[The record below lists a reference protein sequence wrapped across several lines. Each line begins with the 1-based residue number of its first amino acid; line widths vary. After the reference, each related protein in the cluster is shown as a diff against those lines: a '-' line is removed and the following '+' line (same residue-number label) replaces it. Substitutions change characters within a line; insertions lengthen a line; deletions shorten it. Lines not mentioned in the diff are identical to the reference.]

1 MIRWPF
7 GGGSGRDRG
16 RGRERGRERDG
27 RRSSASGLTRKP
39 APPAPAFTVRA
50 SVVAAVLVSAALGL
64 VWKAGRM
71 QFVDGRFLREQG
83 AERVERVVAI
93 TAHRGVI
100 NDRAGEVLAIS
111 TPVDSVWVN
120 PRELALAGDQIPRLA
135 AALRRD
141 PEELTRRVTSNLERP
156 NIWVVRHLP
165 PADAQRVRALG
176 IPGVYFSRE
185 YRRFYPAGEVVG
197 HVLGFTNVDDHGQEG
212 LELAY
217 DDWLG
222 GVDGAKRVLRDR
234 LGRSVQTVESIR
246 PVRPGRD
253 LRLAID
259 MRLQYLAYREL
270 KAAIQ
275 QHRAR
280 AGSVVMIDVQTG
292 EVLAMVNQP
301 TFNPNDRLQL
311 NPAGYKNRAVTDL
324 VEPGSSVKPF
334 TVAAALT
341 SGKYRVDSII
351 DTSPGFYKVG
361 IKTIED
367 KHNYGAMDL
376 ATALAKS
383 SNVAMSRMAI
393 QLGPETLYQTLS
405 KLGFG
410 HVTTSGYPGESGG
423 LLPRWSHW
431 RPISTAT
438 ISYGYGLN
446 VTPLQL
452 AHAYATL
459 GSFGQRRPVSFM
471 RVDAAPVAERVLP
484 EDVTRAVVHMMEAV
498 VTEGSGRKA
507 AIPGYR
513 IAGKTGTAWKARAGG
528 YITNRYVSVFVGIAP
543 ASAPRVATVV
553 VIDEPG
559 AGSYYG
565 GDVAAPVFSKVV
577 GGALRLLA
585 VAPDAPLQGPV
596 DQIPDSAPL
605 LDQLTDDAPGPLPP
619 PPEPGDPVTTIAQRP
634 AGDAA
639 RDGERR

>member
-7 GGGSGRDRG
+7 GESAGRGRGGGRDR
-16 RGRERGRERDG
+16 
-27 RRSSASGLTRKP
+27 RRAAPSGLTRKP
-39 APPAPAFTVRA
+39 APPAPAFTSRA
-50 SVVAAVLVSAALGL
+50 VVVAAVLGCAALGL
-64 VWKAGRM
+64 VWKAG
-71 QFVDGRFLREQG
+71 QLTFVDGRFLREQG
-83 AERVERVVAI
+83 TERVERVVSI

-120 PRELALAGDQIPRLA
+120 PRELALAGDQIPQLA
-135 AALRRD
+135 TALRRD
-141 PEELTRRVTSNLERP
+141 PEDLTRRVTSSLQRTHL
-156 NIWVVRHLP
+156 WVARHLP

-197 HVLGFTNVDDHGQEG
+197 HVLGFTNVDNHGQEG

-222 GVDGAKRVLRDR
+222 GV
-234 LGRSVQTVESIR
+234 
-246 PVRPGRD
+246 
-253 LRLAID
+253 
-259 MRLQYLAYREL
+259 
-270 KAAIQ
+270 
-275 QHRAR
+275 
-280 AGSVVMIDVQTG
+280 
-292 EVLAMVNQP
+292 VNQP

-311 NPAGYKNRAVTDL
+311 SPAGYKNRAVTDL
-324 VEPGSSVKPF
+324 VEPGSAVKPF
-334 TVAAALT
+334 TVAAALA
-341 SGKYRVDSII
+341 SGKYRADSII

-367 KHNYGAMDL
+367 KTNYGPMDL
-376 ATALAKS
+376 ATALARS

-410 HVTTSGYPGESGG
+410 HVTASGYPGESGG
-423 LLPRWSHW
+423 LLPQWSHW

-471 RVDAAPVAERVLP
+471 RVDAPPSAERVLP
-484 EDVTRAVVHMMEAV
+484 DDVTRAVVHMMEAV

-513 IAGKTGTAWKARAGG
+513 VAGKTGTAWKARAGG
-528 YITNRYVSVFVGIAP
+528 YITNRYVSVFAGIAP

-605 LDQLTDDAPGPLPP
+605 LDALPDDLPGPLPP

-634 AGDAA
+634 AETAA
-639 RDGERR
+639 RGGERR

>member
-1 MIRWPF
+1 MIRWP
-7 GGGSGRDRG
+7 SGDGAGRG
-16 RGRERGRERDG
+16 RGGGRGR
-27 RRSSASGLTRKP
+27 RRAAPSGLTRKP
-39 APPAPAFTVRA
+39 APPAPAFTTRA
-50 SVVAAVLVSAALGL
+50 VVVAAVLGCAALGL
-64 VWKAGRM
+64 VWKAGNL
-71 QFVDGRFLREQG
+71 QLVDGDFLRDRG
-83 AERVERVVAI
+83 TERVERVVAI

-120 PRELALAGDQIPRLA
+120 PRELALAGDQIPHLA

-141 PEELTRRVTSNLERP
+141 PEELTRRVTSSLQRAHL
-156 NIWVVRHLP
+156 WVARHLP

-212 LELAY
+212 LEFAY
-217 DDWLG
+217 DDWLA
-222 GVDGAKRVLRDR
+222 GVDGQKRVIRDR
-234 LGRSVQTVESIR
+234 LGRTVQTVESIR

-270 KAAIQ
+270 KSAIQ

-301 TFNPNDRLQL
+301 TFNPNDRRQL
-311 NPAGYKNRAVTDL
+311 RPADHKNRAVTDL

-334 TVAAALT
+334 TVAAALA
-341 SGKYRVDSII
+341 SGKYRADSII

-367 KHNYGAMDL
+367 KTNYGPMDL
-376 ATALAKS
+376 ATALARS

-410 HVTTSGYPGESGG
+410 HVTASGFPGESGG
-423 LLPRWSHW
+423 LLPQWSHW

-471 RVDAAPVAERVLP
+471 RVDAPPAAERVLP
-484 EDVTRAVVHMMEAV
+484 DDVTRAVVHMMEAV
-498 VTEGSGRKA
+498 VTDGSGRKA

-513 IAGKTGTAWKARAGG
+513 VAGKTGTAWKARAGG
-528 YITNRYVSVFVGIAP
+528 YITNRYVSVFAGIAP

-559 AGSYYG
+559 AGSYSG

-605 LDQLTDDAPGPLPP
+605 LDALPDDAPGPLPP
-619 PPEPGDPVTTIAQRP
+619 PPEPGAPVTTIAQRP
-634 AGDAA
+634 AEAA
-639 RDGERR
+639 VRGGERR

>member
-7 GGGSGRDRG
+7 GEGAGRGRGGGRDR
-16 RGRERGRERDG
+16 
-27 RRSSASGLTRKP
+27 RRAAPSGLTRKP
-39 APPAPAFTVRA
+39 APPAPAFTRRA
-50 SVVAAVLVSAALGL
+50 VVVAAFLGCAALAL
-64 VWKAGRM
+64 VWKAGQM
-71 QFVDGRFLREQG
+71 QFVDGRFLRERG
-83 AERVERVVAI
+83 AERVERVVSI

-120 PRELALAGDQIPRLA
+120 PRELALAGDQIPHLA

-141 PEELTRRVTSNLERP
+141 SDELTRRVTSNLTRTHL
-156 NIWVVRHLP
+156 WVARHLP

-197 HVLGFTNVDDHGQEG
+197 HVLGFTNIDNHGQEG

-222 GVDGAKRVLRDR
+222 GVDGAKRVIRDR
-234 LGRSVQTVESIR
+234 LGRTVQTVESIR

-270 KAAIQ
+270 KSAIQ
-275 QHRAR
+275 EHRAR

-334 TVAAALT
+334 TVAAALA
-341 SGKYRVDSII
+341 SGKYRADSII

-367 KHNYGAMDL
+367 KHNYGPMDL
-376 ATALAKS
+376 ATALARS

-410 HVTTSGYPGESGG
+410 HVTASGYPGESGG
-423 LLPRWSHW
+423 LLPQWSHW

-471 RVDAAPVAERVLP
+471 RVDASPSAERVLP
-484 EDVTRAVVHMMEAV
+484 DDVTRAVVHMMEAV

-513 IAGKTGTAWKARAGG
+513 VAGKTGTAWKARAGG
-528 YITNRYVSVFVGIAP
+528 YITNRYVSVFAGIAP

-605 LDQLTDDAPGPLPP
+605 LDALPDDSPGPLPP

-634 AGDAA
+634 AESAA
-639 RDGERR
+639 RGGERR

>member
-7 GGGSGRDRG
+7 GEGSGRG
-16 RGRERGRERDG
+16 RDG
-27 RRSSASGLTRKP
+27 GRDRRRAAPSGLTRKP
-39 APPAPAFTVRA
+39 APPAPAFTARA
-50 SVVAAVLVSAALGL
+50 VVVAAFLCCAALAL

-71 QFVDGRFLREQG
+71 QFVEGDFLREQG
-83 AERVERVVAI
+83 TERVERVVSI

-135 AALRRD
+135 TALRRD
-141 PEELTRRVTSNLERP
+141 PEELTRRVTSSLQRTHL
-156 NIWVVRHLP
+156 WVARHLP
-165 PADAQRVRALG
+165 PVDAQRVRSLG

-197 HVLGFTNVDDHGQEG
+197 HVLGFTNIDNHGQEG

-222 GVDGAKRVLRDR
+222 GVDGSKRVIRDR
-234 LGRSVQTVESIR
+234 LGRIVQTVESIR

-270 KAAIQ
+270 KAAVQ

-311 NPAGYKNRAVTDL
+311 DPAGYKNRAVTDL

-334 TVAAALT
+334 TVAAALA
-341 SGKYRVDSII
+341 SGKYRADSII

-367 KHNYGAMDL
+367 KTNYGAMDL
-376 ATALAKS
+376 ATALARS

-410 HVTTSGYPGESGG
+410 HVTASGYPGESGG
-423 LLPRWSHW
+423 LLPQWSHW

-471 RVDAAPVAERVLP
+471 RVDAPPAAERVLP
-484 EDVTRAVVHMMEAV
+484 DDVTRAVVHMMEAV

-513 IAGKTGTAWKARAGG
+513 VAGKTGTAWKARAGG
-528 YITNRYVSVFVGIAP
+528 YITNRYVSVFAGIAP

-559 AGSYYG
+559 AGSYSG

-596 DQIPDSAPL
+596 DQIPDAAPL
-605 LDQLTDDAPGPLPP
+605 LDALPDDSPGPLPP

-634 AGDAA
+634 AGTAA

>member
-7 GGGSGRDRG
+7 GKSDSRRPAAGQRGGARASR
-16 RGRERGRERDG
+16 
-27 RRSSASGLTRKP
+27 SGLSRKP
-39 APPAPAFTVRA
+39 EAPNPSFVTRAMVIAAFVGIGA
-50 SVVAAVLVSAALGL
+50 GVLI
-64 VWKAGRM
+64 WKAVTL
-71 QFVDGRFLREQG
+71 QFVESAFLRGQG
-83 AERVERVVAI
+83 DERFTRVATVV
-93 TAHRGVI
+93 AHRGSVT
-100 NDRAGEVLAIS
+100 DRAGEPLAVS

-120 PRELALAGDQIPRLA
+120 PRELTLANDQIPNLA
-135 AALRRD
+135 RALERD
-141 PEELTRRVTSNLERP
+141 PQELARFVTTRLDRRFLYVA
-156 NIWVVRHLP
+156 RHLQ
-165 PADAQRVRALG
+165 PADAAKVRALD
-176 IPGVYFSRE
+176 IPGVHLTRE
-185 YRRFYPAGEVVG
+185 YRRYYPAGEVTG
-197 HVLGFTNVDDHGQEG
+197 HVLGFTDVDDAGQEG

-217 DDWLG
+217 DHWLA
-222 GVDGAKRVLRDR
+222 GVNGAKRVIQDN
-234 LGRSVQTVESIR
+234 LGRTVQTVESIKPMR
-246 PVRPGRD
+246 AGRNMQ
-253 LRLAID
+253 LSID
-259 MRLQYLAYREL
+259 MRIQYLAYREL
-270 KAAIQ
+270 KAAMQ
-275 QHRAR
+275 LHRAR
-280 AGSVVMIDVQTG
+280 AGSVVVIDVTTG

-301 TFNPNDRLQL
+301 TFNPNDRAQL
-311 NPAGYKNRAVTDL
+311 KPAGYKNRAVTDL
-324 VEPGSSVKPF
+324 VEPGSTIKPF
-334 TVAAALT
+334 VVAAALA
-341 SGKYRVDSII
+341 SGKYRTDSII
-351 DTSPGFYKVG
+351 DTNPGFYKVG

-367 KHNYGAMDL
+367 KRNYGPMDL
-376 ATALAKS
+376 ATALARS

-410 HVTTSGYPGESGG
+410 HVTASGFPGESGG
-423 LLPRWSHW
+423 LLPQWSHW

-471 RVDAAPVAERVLP
+471 RVDAPPAAERVLP
-484 EDVTRAVVHMMEAV
+484 DDVTRAVVHMMEAV
-498 VTEGSGRKA
+498 VTDGSGRKA

-513 IAGKTGTAWKARAGG
+513 VAGKTGTAWKARAGG
-528 YITNRYVSVFVGIAP
+528 YITNRYVSVFAGIAP

-605 LDQLTDDAPGPLPP
+605 LDALPDDAPGPLPP
-619 PPEPGDPVTTIAQRP
+619 APEPGDPVTTIAQRP
-634 AGDAA
+634 AEAA
-639 RDGERR
+639 VRGGERR

>member
-1 MIRWPF
+1 VT
-7 GGGSGRDRG
+7 
-16 RGRERGRERDG
+16 
-27 RRSSASGLTRKP
+27 L
-39 APPAPAFTVRA
+39 
-50 SVVAAVLVSAALGL
+50 
-64 VWKAGRM
+64 
-71 QFVDGRFLREQG
+71 QFVEADFLRGQG
-83 AERVERVVAI
+83 DERALRVVPV

-100 NDRAGEVLAIS
+100 NDRAGETLAIS

-135 AALRRD
+135 AALDRD
-141 PEELTRRVTSNLERP
+141 PEELTRLVTSNLQRGHL
-156 NIWVVRHLP
+156 WVVRHLP

-176 IPGVYFSRE
+176 IQGVYFARE

-197 HVLGFTNVDDHGQEG
+197 HVLGFTDIDDHGQEG

-222 GVDGAKRVLRDR
+222 GVDGAKRVIRDN
-234 LGRSVQTVESIR
+234 LGRTVQTVESIR
-246 PVRPGRD
+246 SVRPGRD
-253 LRLAID
+253 LRLSVD

-270 KAAIQ
+270 KAAVQ
-275 QHRAR
+275 MHRAR
-280 AGSVVMIDVQTG
+280 SGSLVVIDVQTG

-301 TFNPNDRLQL
+301 TFNPNDRTQIR
-311 NPAGYKNRAVTDL
+311 PDGYKNRAATDL

-334 TVAAALT
+334 TVAAALA
-341 SGKYRVDSII
+341 SGRYKVDSIV

-367 KHNYGAMDL
+367 KHNYGAIDL

-383 SNVAMSRMAI
+383 SNVAMSRIAL
-393 QLGPETLYQTLS
+393 QLGPETLYDTLS

-410 HVTTSGYPGESGG
+410 HVTSSGYPGESGG
-423 LLPRWSHW
+423 LLPQWSHW
-431 RPISTAT
+431 RPIVNAT

-459 GSFGQRRPVSFM
+459 GAYGVRRPVSFM
-471 RVDAAPVAERVLP
+471 RVDSAPAGERVLP
-484 EDVTRAVVHMMEAV
+484 EDVSRAVVHMMESV
-498 VTEGSGRKA
+498 ITDGSGHKA

-513 IAGKTGTAWKARAGG
+513 VAGKTGTAWKASSGG
-528 YITNRYVSVFVGIAP
+528 YITNRYVSVFAGLAP
-543 ASAPRVATVV
+543 ATAPRLAAV
-553 VIDEPG
+553 VIINEPG
-559 AGSYYG
+559 AGAYYG

-596 DQIPDSAPL
+596 DQIPDSAPMPDEL
-605 LDQLTDDAPGPLPP
+605 PEPLPP
-619 PPEPGDPVTTIAQRP
+619 TPEPGAAVTTVAQRNED
-634 AGDAA
+634 GAA
-639 RDGERR
+639 RGGARR

>member
-7 GGGSGRDRG
+7 GEGSGRG
-16 RGRERGRERDG
+16 RDG
-27 RRSSASGLTRKP
+27 GRDRRRAAPSGLTRKP
-39 APPAPAFTVRA
+39 APPAPAFTARA
-50 SVVAAVLVSAALGL
+50 VVVAAFLCCAALAL

-71 QFVDGRFLREQG
+71 QFVEGDFLREQG
-83 AERVERVVAI
+83 TERVERVVSI

-135 AALRRD
+135 TALRRD
-141 PEELTRRVTSNLERP
+141 PEELTRRVTSSLQRTHL
-156 NIWVVRHLP
+156 WVARHLP
-165 PADAQRVRALG
+165 PVDAQRVRSLG

-197 HVLGFTNVDDHGQEG
+197 HVLGFTNIDNHGQEG

-222 GVDGAKRVLRDR
+222 GVDGSKRVIRDR
-234 LGRSVQTVESIR
+234 LGRIVQTVESIR

-270 KAAIQ
+270 KAAVQ

-301 TFNPNDRLQL
+301 TFNPNDRLQIR
-311 NPAGYKNRAVTDL
+311 PAGYKNRAVTDL

-334 TVAAALT
+334 TVAAALA
-341 SGKYRVDSII
+341 SGKFNVGSIV

-367 KHNYGAMDL
+367 KHNLGAVSL
-376 ATALAKS
+376 STALAKS
-383 SNVAMSRMAI
+383 SNVAMARIAI

-410 HVTTSGYPGESGG
+410 HVTSSGYPGESGG
-423 LLPRWSHW
+423 LLPQWSHW
-431 RPISTAT
+431 RPIRTAT

-459 GSFGQRRPVSFM
+459 GAYGERRPVSFM
-471 RVDAAPVAERVLP
+471 RVDAPPVGERVLP
-484 EDVTRAVVHMMEAV
+484 EDVSRAVVDMMEAV

-513 IAGKTGTAWKARAGG
+513 VAGKTGTAWKASAGG
-528 YITNRYVSVFVGIAP
+528 YITNRYVSVFAGLAP
-543 ASAPRVATVV
+543 ASAPRLATVV
-553 VIDEPG
+553 VVDEPG
-559 AGSYYG
+559 GGLYYG

-596 DQIPDSAPL
+596 DQIPDAAPL
-605 LDQLTDDAPGPLPP
+605 PDQLPDDMPGPLPP

-634 AGDAA
+634 AGAAA

>member
-7 GGGSGRDRG
+7 GESAGRGRGGGRDR
-16 RGRERGRERDG
+16 
-27 RRSSASGLTRKP
+27 RRAAPSGLTRKP
-39 APPAPAFTVRA
+39 APPAPAFTSRA
-50 SVVAAVLVSAALGL
+50 VVVAAVLGCAALGL
-64 VWKAGRM
+64 VWKAG
-71 QFVDGRFLREQG
+71 QLTFVDGRFLREQG
-83 AERVERVVAI
+83 TERVERVVSI

-120 PRELALAGDQIPRLA
+120 PRELALAGDQIPQLA
-135 AALRRD
+135 TALRRD
-141 PEELTRRVTSNLERP
+141 PEDLTRRVTSSLQRTHL
-156 NIWVVRHLP
+156 WVARHLP

-197 HVLGFTNVDDHGQEG
+197 HVLGFTNIDNHGQEG

-222 GVDGAKRVLRDR
+222 GVDGAKRVIRDR
-234 LGRSVQTVESIR
+234 LGRTVQTVESIR

-270 KAAIQ
+270 KSAIQ

-324 VEPGSSVKPF
+324 VEPGSAVKPF
-334 TVAAALT
+334 TVAAALA
-341 SGKYRVDSII
+341 SGKYRADSII

-367 KHNYGAMDL
+367 KHNYGPMDL
-376 ATALAKS
+376 ATALARS

-410 HVTTSGYPGESGG
+410 HVTASGYPGESGG
-423 LLPRWSHW
+423 LLPQWSHW

-471 RVDAAPVAERVLP
+471 RVDAPPSAERVLP
-484 EDVTRAVVHMMEAV
+484 DDVTRAVVHMMEAV

-513 IAGKTGTAWKARAGG
+513 VAGKTGTAWKARAGG
-528 YITNRYVSVFVGIAP
+528 YITNRYVSVFAGIAP

-605 LDQLTDDAPGPLPP
+605 LDALPDDPPGPLPP

-634 AGDAA
+634 AETAA
-639 RDGERR
+639 RGGERR